1 MTFLSILQLIVNILF
16 FVIIIGGLI
25 TCITLY
31 VIDKRQKHHS
41 VLRNYPLLGRVRYFL
56 EMIGPEL
63 RQYLILNDN
72 DGKPF
77 SRKQYLNIVMPGKYK
92 SRIESFGSLRKFE
105 EPGFY
110 LQNAM
115 FPVDYDELEI
125 NQEELMTTYV
135 YNISNE
141 GLFERKEKQI
151 QQEVEPYK
159 LTHNNEIIIG
169 ENLKYPFK
177 VKRLVGQSGM
187 SYGALG
193 KNAITALSKG
203 LGRSGSWM
211 NTGEGGLSKHHL
223 AGDCDIIF
231 QIGPGLFGVRDKEGN
246 FNEEEFIEKANIE
259 QVKAFELKLAQGAKT
274 RGGHIEGAKV
284 TEEIAEIRNVTPFET
299 VNSPNR
305 FEFLHNNKEL
315 LEFVD
320 KLRTLSNKPVGIKI
334 VVGNINDLKVLIH
347 EMVSTNI
354 IPDFITVD
362 GGEGGTGATYQE
374 LVDTVGLPLFTALPI
389 LDVELK
395 KQKIRDKVKV
405 FASGKLI
412 TPDQIAIAL
421 GLGADLVNVARSLM
435 INVGCIMA
443 QQCHTNNCPVGVAT
457 TDPKKETA
465 LVVSEKEYRVSN
477 YIVSLHEGLFNL
489 SAAVG
494 VKSPTQINEKHLLY
508 RSYNGDLMNIIQYK
522 KYLYKQDLV

>member
-16 FVIIIGGLI
+16 FVIIIGGI
-25 TCITLY
+25 IACISLY

-41 VLRNYPLLGRVRYFL
+41 VLRNYPVLGRVRYFL
-56 EMIGPEL
+56 ESIGPEL

-72 DGKPF
+72 AGKPF

-92 SRIESFGSLRKFE
+92 NRIECFGSLRKFE

-110 LQNAM
+110 LQNTM
-115 FPVDYDELEI
+115 FPVDHDELEI
-125 NQEELMTTYV
+125 NQDEQMSTFIYE
-135 YNISNE
+135 ISNE
-141 GLFERKEKQI
+141 GLFDRKEEQKQKD
-151 QQEVEPYK
+151 VDPYK
-159 LTHNNEIIIG
+159 LTTDNQIIIG
-169 ENLKYPFK
+169 GDLKHPFI
-177 VKRLVGQSGM
+177 VNRLVGQSGM

-211 NTGEGGLSKHHL
+211 NTGEGGLSNHHL
-223 AGDCDIIF
+223 SGDCDIIF

-246 FNEEEFIEKANIE
+246 FDEKEFFEKANMK

-315 LEFVD
+315 LQFVQR
-320 KLRTLSNKPVGIKI
+320 LRELSDKPVGIKI
-334 VVGNINDLKVLIH
+334 VVGNINDLKKLIH
-347 EMVSTNI
+347 EMVSSNI

-374 LVDTVGLPLFTALPI
+374 LVDTVGLPLFSALPI

-395 KQKIRDKVKV
+395 KFKIRDKVKV

-421 GLGADLVNVARSLM
+421 ALGADLVNVARSLM

-457 TDPKKETA
+457 TDPKKESA

-489 SAAVG
+489 AAAVG
-494 VKSPTQINEKHLLY
+494 VKSPNQINENHLLY
-508 RSYNGDLMNIIQYK
+508 RSANGNVMNVNQYK
-522 KYLYKQDLV
+522 KSIYKEN

>member
-1 MTFLSILQLIVNILF
+1 
-16 FVIIIGGLI
+16 
-25 TCITLY
+25 
-31 VIDKRQKHHS
+31 
-41 VLRNYPLLGRVRYFL
+41 
-56 EMIGPEL
+56 
-63 RQYLILNDN
+63 
-72 DGKPF
+72 
-77 SRKQYLNIVMPGKYK
+77 
-92 SRIESFGSLRKFE
+92 
-105 EPGFY
+105 
-110 LQNAM
+110 
-115 FPVDYDELEI
+115 
-125 NQEELMTTYV
+125 
-135 YNISNE
+135 
-141 GLFERKEKQI
+141 
-151 QQEVEPYK
+151 
-159 LTHNNEIIIG
+159 
-169 ENLKYPFK
+169 
-177 VKRLVGQSGM
+177 M

-246 FNEEEFIEKANIE
+246 FDEEEFIEKANID

-334 VVGNINDLKVLIH
+334 VVGNINDLKILIH

-489 SAAVG
+489 AAAVG
-494 VKSPTQINEKHLLY
+494 VKSPTQLNEKHLLY

>member
-1 MTFLSILQLIVNILF
+1 MTLLSILQLIVNILF
-16 FVIIIGGLI
+16 FVIIIGGI
-25 TCITLY
+25 IACISLY

-41 VLRNYPLLGRVRYFL
+41 VLRNYPVLGRVRYFL
-56 EMIGPEL
+56 ESIGPEL

-72 DGKPF
+72 AGKPF

-92 SRIESFGSLRKFE
+92 NRIESFGSLRKFE

-110 LQNAM
+110 LQNTM
-115 FPVDYDELEI
+115 FPVDHDELEI
-125 NQEELMTTYV
+125 NQDEQISTFIYE
-135 YNISNE
+135 ISNE
-141 GLFERKEKQI
+141 GLFDRKEEQKQKD
-151 QQEVEPYK
+151 VDPYK
-159 LTHNNEIIIG
+159 LTSDNQIIIG
-169 ENLKYPFK
+169 DDLKHPFI
-177 VKRLVGQSGM
+177 VNRLIGQSGM

-211 NTGEGGLSKHHL
+211 NTGEGGLSDHHL
-223 AGDCDIIF
+223 SGGCDIIF

-246 FNEEEFIEKANIE
+246 FDETEFIEKANMK

-315 LEFVD
+315 LQFVQR
-320 KLRTLSNKPVGIKI
+320 LRELSDKPVGIKL
-334 VVGNINDLKVLIH
+334 VVGNINDLKKLIH
-347 EMVSTNI
+347 EMVSSNI

-374 LVDTVGLPLFTALPI
+374 LVDTVGLPLFSALPI

-395 KQKIRDKVKV
+395 KFRIRDKVKV

-421 GLGADLVNVARSLM
+421 ALGADLVNVARSLM

-457 TDPKKETA
+457 TDPKKESA

-489 SAAVG
+489 AAAVG
-494 VKSPTQINEKHLLY
+494 VKSPNQINENHLLY
-508 RSYNGDLMNIIQYK
+508 RSANGNVMNVNQYK
-522 KYLYKQDLV
+522 KSIYKEQ